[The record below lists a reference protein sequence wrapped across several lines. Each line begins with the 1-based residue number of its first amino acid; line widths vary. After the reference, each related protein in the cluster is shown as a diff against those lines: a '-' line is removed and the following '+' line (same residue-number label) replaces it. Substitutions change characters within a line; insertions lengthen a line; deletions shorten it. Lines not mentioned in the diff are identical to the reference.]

1 MPPNH
6 LSRFL
11 LSFGYVSIQSFNSS
25 LKGDNMMIGAYAAA
39 SGAAIL
45 WGASFLLTKI
55 TLTQLGPMATAAL
68 RWGVATLALVTI
80 GMATAHSRV
89 MLRRALHDDWP
100 TFVGLGLV
108 GVSLFYT
115 LQNVALTYTTSIDVG
130 LIMND
135 FPILTAVLGV
145 WLLGERFAWRAVGGL
160 VLATVGVTLISLGGL
175 AEAEAATRVRLL
187 GDLLALVATLFGA
200 LYIVGGKWA
209 VTTYDPLTVTAL
221 AGLFGALL
229 LVPVVAWEGLTL
241 HLSVG
246 VWAALLGLALGSGAA
261 ANWLW
266 WYAAQHLPIS
276 RAGAF
281 LYITPIV
288 STMLGVAVLDEPL
301 SVATAAGAGFVIGGV
316 LLVQT

>member
-1 MPPNH
+1 
-6 LSRFL
+6 LGYFL
-11 LSFGYVSIQSFNSS
+11 LSFLSS
-25 LKGDNMMIGAYAAA
+25 QLFSSRNYSAYPLKGDNMMFGAYVAAC
-39 SGAAIL
+39 GAAIL

-55 TLTQLGPMATAAL
+55 TLTQLGPMVTAAL
-68 RWGVATLALVTI
+68 RWGVATLALVMI
-80 GMATAHSRV
+80 AVATTRGRE
-89 MLRRALHDDWP
+89 MLCRALRHDWR

-115 LQNVALTYTTSIDVG
+115 LQNVALTYTTSVDVG

-135 FPILTAVLGV
+135 FPILTAILGV
-145 WLLGERFAWRAVGGL
+145 WLLGERFAWRAAGGL
-160 VLATVGVTLISLGGL
+160 VLATVGVMLISLGGL
-175 AEAEAATRVRLL
+175 AEATARVRLL

-200 LYIVGGKWA
+200 LYIVGGKRA
-209 VTTYDPLTVTAL
+209 VTAYDPLTVTAL

-229 LVPVVAWEGLTL
+229 LVPVAAWEGLTL
-241 HLSVG
+241 RLSAG

-266 WYAAQHLPIS
+266 WYAAHRLPIS

-288 STMLGVAVLDEPL
+288 STILGVAILGEPL
-301 SVATAAGAGFVIGGV
+301 TVATAAGAAFVIGGV
-316 LLVQT
+316 MLVQM